1 MDYIVKNQ
9 DEFSRALKGANEGDS
24 IIISGRINLSDA
36 VKLNNAKSFS
46 FIGQNDAAL
55 DFMQPVDG
63 FVETC
68 LNGVRVFAANIP
80 SELA

>member
-36 VKLNNAKSFS
+36 VKLKNAKGIS

-55 DFMQPVDG
+55 DFMRRRRLRRDLLKRRPR
-63 FVETC
+63 
-68 LNGVRVFAANIP
+68 L
-80 SELA
+80 